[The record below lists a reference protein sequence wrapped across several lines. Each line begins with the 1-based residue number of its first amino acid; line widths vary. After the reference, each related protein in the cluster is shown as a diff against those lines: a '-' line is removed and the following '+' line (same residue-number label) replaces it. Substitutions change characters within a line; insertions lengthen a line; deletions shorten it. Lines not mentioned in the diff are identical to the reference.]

1 MKRPNFTLKNLLTLV
16 SDIIKTTTR
25 AFSIVITITLIYSA
39 AQAQNCNVILACND
53 GVQISLDDD
62 CNMTIEPDMI
72 LEGPAYTDDFYDVE
86 AKLPNGTSIPQFT
99 VGFDGS
105 NRPIKRVAI
114 NRSHIGMALQVR
126 VTLRGCANS
135 CWGTAKIE
143 DKLAPIISTC
153 PCEERITDFDG
164 NISAADLTYDRPSTV
179 VGCPGLS
186 ELGVRYETHNFALDV
201 PGIVDFNTISP
212 TVRLSLYNG
221 TFDPALP
228 CNGGLL
234 ATNQQNFSIALVA
247 NVNYTLVVSSVTAG
261 IPLTGFDYVVFVNN
275 RSGNIKSAVS
285 GTICTL
291 TCDEE
296 VDFLLQPATNET
308 NRPVFTDG
316 CSGAL
321 WIPTTTNRGTVNL
334 YPSSIILE
342 GGTDVLAPGGI
353 VVGAQVC
360 FTSPIA
366 QTITFDWST
375 IITDPALD
383 PVTYS
388 VNATTTVLANT
399 TTSGINRTVSIPLN
413 GVFCFRVSTNNSGT
427 YSTLSVSNIRL
438 SRVSP
443 RLTYLKSDSVTVLTC
458 NDRYSKIVRRLW
470 TATDPSGNVSEVKTQ
485 YYYINRGSL
494 AAVMCPEDWIRDCSV
509 PFTKL
514 ENGAP
519 DPSVS
524 GKPKFVGC
532 SNMQM
537 YYDDIVFDLCG
548 AGIKVFRQWT
558 IIDWCTG
565 DDRICNQ
572 TIKITDEIEPA
583 FTCPTLPVISAS
595 FEQCLGNWPVTPPSS
610 AADCSRMIWDVS
622 FSKDG
627 TNLVSPP
634 IDAIFTKSDVSTVIT
649 LTGPSPAFAAQ
660 ISSTLRPYTISG
672 LPLGKTWIKYVITD
686 ECGNIKEC
694 ITSITVVDNTP
705 PTAICE
711 DQTVITLSTTGWAEL
726 FAGSLDDHSI
736 DNCGSI
742 VKYEIRRKTTTCVGY
757 SSDVNFGPKVNFC
770 CSDVTGPNSYINVV
784 LRVYDAA
791 GNYNECETT
800 VKVLNKNVPQ
810 ISCPTIPNKNCGDP
824 SILAFT
830 SENLTLFSQY
840 FNIPVLTNGLCSDL
854 KLKSRITKPSTPD
867 KCGKDIIKR
876 KWMLIS
882 DTSIFCEQTL
892 TVVSP
897 PFTESNVTLANSII
911 SIPSCNLD
919 DAHPDEL
926 PDSKP
931 VVTPLSCRDIGI
943 SYTDQ
948 EFYGTQEA
956 CIKILRVWKI
966 IDWCTYTGNPVVIE
980 RTQTIKLM
988 GTAAPG
994 ITCNNGPFTAD
1005 PDKCE
1010 KLVTISAIVSGGC
1023 GVEVN
1028 WTLDIN
1034 KNGVD
1039 DAGSGTSFTRT
1050 LPVGTHRVTFIA
1062 TNICGVVKTCEQDV
1076 VVGSSKKPTPVCFA
1090 EVTWVMDQNGSAEV
1104 WANDFIQS
1112 SSTNLCGQPTL
1123 SDYYIFNREGET
1135 ISFTSPKQ
1143 SKRFTCL
1150 PDLPNGQ
1157 VARIPLKVYVR
1168 DRVSGAF
1175 DFCNVTLIL
1184 QDSPLTNACT
1194 DNAGLLPDIAGRIT
1208 TEMNE
1213 GLDQVEV
1220 ALTNMVSTSEI
1231 KEKTK
1236 NQGEY
1241 KFNGVD
1247 IFDPKTITAY
1257 NNEDILNGVSTLD
1270 LVLIQRHILDIQK
1283 IASPYRLLA
1292 ADINNSRSITASDLV
1307 NLRKLILGITNS
1319 FENNTS
1325 WRFVP
1330 TEYTFQDP
1338 AFPFDFP
1345 SKINLDSIFEDKSNV
1360 NFTAVKVGDV
1370 NNSALANITSTS
1382 TERRSNNA
1390 LFTAEVKSFDA
1401 GANVKYEIKAG
1412 DVMEIMGAQFA
1423 LEFRADQLTFA
1434 GVKGGAFDI
1443 KSHHFNAAQTENGK
1457 ISFSFDIP
1465 KGITLKTDD
1474 VLFVIE
1480 FSAQTSGSTEAIR
1493 LDQSRL
1499 HAEVYETDATVR
1511 PLHLQL
1517 RDKNAEGAQNMLYQ
1531 NEPNPFKDFTNISFE
1546 LSKNS
1551 DVVIRVIDVTGK
1563 VVFTQ
1568 KGQFGKGYNTV
1579 TVANNQLAK
1588 SGVYYYQIEAGEFSA
1603 TKKMI
1608 LIE

>member
-16 SDIIKTTTR
+16 SENIKTTTR
-25 AFSIVITITLIYSA
+25 AFSIVLTITLIYSA

-62 CNMTIEPDMI
+62 CNMTIEPDMV
-72 LEGPAYTDDFYDVE
+72 LEGPAYTDDYYDVE
-86 AKLPNGTSIPQFT
+86 AKLPNGTPIPQFT
-99 VGFDGS
+99 VGFDIS

-114 NRSHIGMALQVR
+114 NRSHIGMALQVK

-164 NISAADLTYDRPSTV
+164 NLSGADLQYDRPSAV
-179 VGCPGLS
+179 VGCPGTA
-186 ELGVRYETHNFALDV
+186 ELGVRYEIHNFALDIAG
-201 PGIVDFNTISP
+201 GIVDFNTISP
-212 TVRLSLYNG
+212 NVRLSLYSG

-228 CNGGLL
+228 CNGTPI
-234 ATNQQNFSIALVA
+234 ATNASSFSIPLSTG
-247 NVNYTLVVSSVTAG
+247 VNYTLVVSSVTSA
-261 IPLTGFDYVVFVNN
+261 IPPTGFNYVVFVNN

-285 GTICTL
+285 STICTRS
-291 TCDEE
+291 CDEE
-296 VDFLLQPATNET
+296 ASLLAQTATNASS
-308 NRPVFTDG
+308 RPVFTDG

-321 WIPTTTNRGTVNL
+321 WVPTTLNRGIVNMFNSNL
-334 YPSSIILE
+334 MLE

-366 QTITFDWST
+366 QSITFDWST
-375 IITDPALD
+375 IITDPLLD
-383 PVTYS
+383 PITYS
-388 VNATTTVLANT
+388 VNATSTVLTNITTTGTTTVA
-399 TTSGINRTVSIPLN
+399 IPLN
-413 GVFCFRVSTNNSGT
+413 GVFCLRVQTNNDGA
-427 YSTLSVSNIRL
+427 YSTLNVSNIRL
-438 SRVSP
+438 TGVSP
-443 RLTYLKSDSVTVLTC
+443 VLTYAKADSVTVLTC

-470 TATDPSGNVSEVKTQ
+470 TATDPSGNISEVKIQ
-485 YYYINRGSL
+485 YFYINRGNL
-494 AAVMCPEDWIRDCSV
+494 ASVVCPADWIRDCSV
-509 PFTKL
+509 SFTKL
-514 ENGAP
+514 PNGAP
-519 DPSVS
+519 APSAS
-524 GKPKFVGC
+524 GQPSNIGC
-532 SNMQM
+532 SNIQV
-537 YYDDIVFDLCG
+537 YFDDIVFDLCG

-565 DDRICNQ
+565 ADRICNQ
-572 TIKITDEIEPA
+572 TIKIEDKIEPA
-583 FTCPTLPVISAS
+583 FTCPVLPAISAS
-595 FEQCLGNWPVTPPSS
+595 FEQCLGNWQVTPPSS
-610 AADCSRMIWDVS
+610 AADCSFMTWNVF

-627 TNLVSPP
+627 INLANPP
-634 IDAIFTKSDVSTVIT
+634 VDAIFTKSDPQTVIT
-649 LTGPSPAFAAQ
+649 GILPAFAAQ

-686 ECGNIKEC
+686 ECGNIREC
-694 ITSITVVDNTP
+694 VTAINVVDTTP

-711 DQTVITLSTTGWAEL
+711 DQTIISIDDTGWGEL
-726 FAGSLDDHSI
+726 FAESLDDHSV
-736 DNCGSI
+736 DNCGEI
-742 VKYEIRRKTTTCVGY
+742 VKYEVRRKTTTCPGY
-757 SSDVNFGPKVNFC
+757 ASDLSFGPKVRFC
-770 CSDVTGPNSYINVV
+770 CNDITSPFSYVAVI

-800 VKVLNKNVPQ
+800 VRVQNKRPPT
-810 ISCPTIPNKNCGDP
+810 ITCPTGKTLTCGDP
-824 SILAFT
+824 KIAAWISGTAAFDT
-830 SENLTLFSQY
+830 TFFGKPTTGGICGSQV
-840 FNIPVLTNGLCSDL
+840 FA
-854 KLKSRITKPSTPD
+854 SRILNTNINP
-867 KCGKDIIKR
+867 KCNTGTVDR
-876 KWMLIS
+876 EWYLIS
-882 DTSIFCEQTL
+882 DPSVKCIQRL
-892 TVVSP
+892 TITTPAFSDA
-897 PFTESNVTLANSII
+897 NVTFPGSLVLPTCDI
-911 SIPSCNLD
+911 SK
-919 DAHPDEL
+919 ATPDFL
-926 PDSKP
+926 NSKP
-931 VVTPLSCRDIGI
+931 FVDNVTCRDIGV

-948 EFYGTQEA
+948 LFYDVPEA
-956 CIKILRVWKI
+956 CIKILRTWRV
-966 IDWCTYTGNPVVIE
+966 IDWCSYPNGQVIVE
-980 RTQTIKLM
+980 NTQTIKLT
-988 GTAAPG
+988 GTGGAVFTGCTNKTFDSDPG
-994 ITCNNGPFTAD
+994 ACDKVVTLSATATDDCTDANDLRYSWSLDLGKNNT
-1005 PDKCE
+1005 
-1010 KLVTISAIVSGGC
+1010 
-1023 GVEVN
+1023 
-1028 WTLDIN
+1028 
-1034 KNGVD
+1034 VD
-1039 DAGSGTSFTRT
+1039 ATGTGNSFTRT
-1050 LPVGTHRVTFIA
+1050 LPAGIHRVTF
-1062 TNICGVVKTCEQDV
+1062 TVVNRCGTPTSCSYDV
-1076 VVGSSKKPTPVCFA
+1076 TVRSTKKPTPICLR
-1090 EVTWVMDQNGSAEV
+1090 EVVWVIDADGSTEI
-1104 WANDFIQS
+1104 WASDF
-1112 SSTNLCGQPTL
+1112 NLKSENNCGDNSKL
-1123 SDYYIFNREGET
+1123 KFSFNAAGNQLART
-1135 ISFTSPKQ
+1135 
-1143 SKRFTCL
+1143 FTCA
-1150 PDLPNGQ
+1150 DIPNGQ
-1157 VARIPLKVYVR
+1157 VARIPLKMYAI
-1168 DRVSGAF
+1168 DENGNS
-1175 DFCNVTLIL
+1175 DFCDVTLIL

-1194 DNAGLLPDIAGRIT
+1194 DNAGLLPDVEGRIT

-1220 ALTNMVSTSEI
+1220 ALTNMVSTSEV

-1257 NNEDILNGVSTLD
+1257 NNKDILNGISTLD
-1270 LVLIQRHILDIQK
+1270 LVLIQRHILGLQK
-1283 IASPYRLLA
+1283 IASPYKLLA

-1307 NLRKLILGITNS
+1307 NLRKLILGITND

-1330 TEYTFQDP
+1330 SEYTFQDP
-1338 AFPFDFP
+1338 TFPFDFP

-1370 NNSALANITSTS
+1370 NNSALANIHSTS

-1390 LFTAEVKSFDA
+1390 LFTAEEKSFDA
-1401 GANVKYEIKAG
+1401 GANVKHEIKAG

-1423 LEFRADQLTFA
+1423 LEFRADQLTFT

-1443 KSHHFNAAQTENGK
+1443 KSQHFNATQTENGK
-1457 ISFSFDIP
+1457 ITFSFDIP
-1465 KGITLKTDD
+1465 KGITLNTDD
-1474 VLFVIE
+1474 ILFTIE
-1480 FSAQTSGSTEAIR
+1480 FTALTSGSTEAIR

>member
-16 SDIIKTTTR
+16 SDNIKTTTR

-62 CNMTIEPDMI
+62 CNMTIEPDMV

-114 NRSHIGMALQVR
+114 NRSHIGMALQVK

-153 PCEERITDFDG
+153 PCEERITDFNG
-164 NISAADLTYDRPSTV
+164 NLGLADFTYDRPSVV
-179 VGCPGLS
+179 VGCPGTP
-186 ELGVRYETHNFALDV
+186 EVGVRYEIHNFALDV

-212 TVRLSLYNG
+212 NVRLSLYIG
-221 TFDPALP
+221 TFDPLNT
-228 CNGGLL
+228 CVNLL
-234 ATNQQNFSIALVA
+234 ATNQQNLSMSLLAGL
-247 NVNYTLVVSSVTAG
+247 NNYTLVVSSVTAV
-261 IPLTGFDYVVFVNN
+261 IPPTGFNYDVFVNN
-275 RSGNIKSAVS
+275 RSGNIKSAAS
-285 GTICTL
+285 STICTR
-291 TCDEE
+291 TCDQEAA
-296 VDFLLQPATNET
+296 LLAQTATNAT

-321 WIPTTTNRGTVNL
+321 WVPTTTYGGTVNFFNSNL
-334 YPSSIILE
+334 ILE

-366 QTITFDWST
+366 QNITFDWST
-375 IITDPALD
+375 IITDSAND

-388 VNATTTVLANT
+388 VNATSTVLTAIS
-399 TTSGINRTVSIPLN
+399 TSGTNTVAIPLN
-413 GVFCFRVSTNNSGT
+413 GVFCLRVNTNNNGA

-438 SRVSP
+438 SGVSP
-443 RLTYLKSDSVTVLTC
+443 VLTYAKVDSVTVLTC

-470 TATDPSGNVSEVKTQ
+470 TATDPSGNISDVKTQ
-485 YYYINRGSL
+485 YFYISRGSL
-494 AAVMCPEDWIRDCSV
+494 AEVVCPVDWIRDCSV
-509 PFTKL
+509 PFAKL
-514 ENGAP
+514 PNGAP
-519 DPSVS
+519 TPAVS
-524 GKPKFVGC
+524 GSPQFVGC
-532 SNMQM
+532 SNMQVF
-537 YYDDIVFDLCG
+537 YDDIVFDLCG

-565 DDRICNQ
+565 ADRICNQ
-572 TIKITDEIEPA
+572 TIKITDEIAPA
-583 FTCPTLPVISAS
+583 FTCPVLPAISAS
-595 FEQCLGNWPVTPPSS
+595 FEQCLGNWQVTPPSS
-610 AADCSRMIWDVS
+610 AADCSLITWNVF
-622 FSKDG
+622 FSKDSTG
-627 TNLVSPP
+627 LTAPP
-634 IDAIFTKSDVSTVIT
+634 VTAVFTKSDVSTIIT
-649 LTGPSPAFAAQ
+649 GILPAFAAQ

-686 ECGNIKEC
+686 ECGNIREC
-694 ITSITVVDNTP
+694 ITSINVVDTTP

-711 DQTVITLSTTGWAEL
+711 DQTVVSIDDTGWGEL
-726 FAGSLDDHSI
+726 FAESLDDHSV
-736 DNCGSI
+736 DNCGQI
-742 VKYEIRRKTTTCVGY
+742 VKYEIRRKTTTCAGY
-757 SSDVNFGPKVNFC
+757 ASDLNFGPKVRFC
-770 CSDVTGPNSYINVV
+770 CADVTTAISYVDVV

-791 GNYNECETT
+791 GNYNDCETT
-800 VKVLNKNVPQ
+800 VRVQNKRP
-810 ISCPTIPNKNCGDP
+810 PTITCPAGRTLTCGD
-824 SILAFT
+824 
-830 SENLTLFSQY
+830 
-840 FNIPVLTNGLCSDL
+840 
-854 KLKSRITKPSTPD
+854 SRIAPWIAGNVAFDTLYFGLPTVGGVCNDYAYASRILSNNLNA
-867 KCGKDIIKR
+867 KCGTGSVVREWYLVSNPAIKC
-876 KWMLIS
+876 S
-882 DTSIFCEQTL
+882 QTL
-892 TVVSP
+892 TVTSP
-897 PFTESNVTLANSII
+897 SFGPANVIFPNSLSLPTCDI
-911 SIPSCNLD
+911 SKATPEVLN
-919 DAHPDEL
+919 
-926 PDSKP
+926 SKP
-931 VVTPLSCRDIGI
+931 IVDNIPCRDIGV
-943 SYTDQ
+943 SHTDQ
-948 EFYGTQEA
+948 LFYDVPEA
-956 CIKILRVWKI
+956 CIKILRTWRV
-966 IDWCTYTGNPVVIE
+966 IDWCTYPTGQVIVE
-980 RTQTIKLM
+980 NTQTIKLT
-988 GTAAPG
+988 GTGGAVFTDCTNKTFDSDPG
-994 ITCNNGPFTAD
+994 ACDKIVTLSATATDDCTDANDLKYSWSLDLGKNNT
-1005 PDKCE
+1005 
-1010 KLVTISAIVSGGC
+1010 
-1023 GVEVN
+1023 
-1028 WTLDIN
+1028 
-1034 KNGVD
+1034 VD
-1039 DAGSGTSFTRT
+1039 ATGIGNSFTRT
-1050 LPVGTHRVTFIA
+1050 LPAGTHRVTF
-1062 TNICGVVKTCEQDV
+1062 TVVNRCGTPSVCAYDV
-1076 VVGSSKKPTPVCFA
+1076 TVRSTKKPTPICLR
-1090 EVTWVMDQNGSAEV
+1090 EVVWVLDADGSSEI
-1104 WANDFIQS
+1104 WASDF
-1112 SSTNLCGQPTL
+1112 NLKSENNCGDDSKL
-1123 SDYYIFNREGET
+1123 KFSFNAAGNQLART
-1135 ISFTSPKQ
+1135 
-1143 SKRFTCL
+1143 FTCA
-1150 PDLPNGQ
+1150 DVPNGQ
-1157 VARIPLKVYVR
+1157 VARIPLKMYAI
-1168 DRVSGAF
+1168 DENGNS
-1175 DFCNVTLIL
+1175 DFCDVTLIL

-1194 DNAGLLPDIAGRIT
+1194 DNAGLLPDVAGRIT